1 MVIRNRL
8 TVTDLN
14 YFKLNTAVCSIQF
27 IIVKVMN
34 ASQANDSNKQSCS
47 SPHNSSIVMRDNIH
61 TVEFKQ
67 YSDKYFYATLTDQKR
82 NIKNKKKTTTMDL
95 SMATTMP
102 RVDMMNHLS
111 APVGV
116 DSDIKT
122 LILQN
127 KLLQLTNSIHK
138 DSFNKEDKD
147 IDRAMRKI
155 DAAVILDSKTA
166 KKLST
171 RRIIAECRQNNLSGK
186 EK

>member
-1 MVIRNRL
+1 
-8 TVTDLN
+8 
-14 YFKLNTAVCSIQF
+14 
-27 IIVKVMN
+27 MN
-34 ASQANDSNKQSCS
+34 ASQTNDSNKQSCS
-47 SPHNSSIVMRDNIH
+47 SPHSSIVMRDNIH

-82 NIKNKKKTTTMDL
+82 NIKNKKKITTMDL
-95 SMATTMP
+95 SRP

-155 DAAVILDSKTA
+155 DAVVILESKTA